1 MLFVCFLFILTIF
14 AGFYVAEKA
23 LAQTNN
29 CVVSTPV
36 FRENKSSTAEEDFY
50 EEDDR
55 PYVYIDIQTQN
66 CMGDTLEFSLV
77 GNQAGLPDS
86 DIDALDNEEIII
98 GSGTAGFQHFTLV
111 LLAGEENCLSTQDP
125 DCQYYLEVETND
137 TTSGT
142 ITFTN
147 IFSYDCETSVL
158 TGNTCQDGSDWEYV
172 GIVNYGNSATNDPHF
187 NDPDIANGNTSGG
200 NNNNN
205 NPGGNTN
212 TTGGGT
218 ATTTS
223 APTVINLNLVNPIAS
238 AIGSIPQF
246 FQKLIDLIIKIAIP
260 FVAIVL
266 VYCGLLF
273 VTARGDTSQI
283 EKARNAFTYAII
295 GGLVLLSSW
304 LIAEAIRDALINL
317 AYVI

>member
-1 MLFVCFLFILTIF
+1 MLAPVFFL
-14 AGFYVAEKA
+14 APEAD
-23 LAQTNN
+23 AQTGGCDVLTTTTRTTRPLGPNFFTE
-29 CVVSTPV
+29 SI
-36 FRENKSSTAEEDFY
+36 
-50 EEDDR
+50 R
-55 PYVYIDIQTQN
+55 PYFYIDIGTQN
-66 CMGDTLEFSLV
+66 CMGESIEVSITEDDSGVDDDVNGSL
-77 GNQAGLPDS
+77 GLTETCS
-86 DIDALDNEEIII
+86 SNNNTCMDNRVINV
-98 GSGTAGFQHFTLV
+98 TASTTNNFTLA
-111 LLAGEENCLSTQDP
+111 LITGEDECQASGDP
-125 DCQYYLEVETND
+125 DCQYHIETFDEVDDFEWTQV
-137 TTSGT
+137 TG
-142 ITFTN
+142 
-147 IFSYDCETSVL
+147 YDC
-158 TGNTCQDGSDWEYV
+158 DGVCGMNWQYL
-172 GIVNYGNSATNDPHF
+172 GIIPYNGTHP
-187 NDPDIANGNTSGG
+187 NDPDIANGNTGG
-200 NNNNN
+200 GNNNN
-205 NPGGNTN
+205 NPGGN

-223 APTVINLNLVNPIAS
+223 APTVINLNLVNPIANTV
-238 AIGSIPQF
+238 GSIPQF